1 MAGGGEV
8 EKQEASNLWHS
19 WKIDALEGCTAS
31 ATEQKL
37 LQSLEANL
45 KSHFAVMENTVIHH
59 AEQEDLREQISESMS
74 AILSTRA
81 IAMRRL
87 VGLPMQMT
95 FLLTSYEQG
104 WPGGVL

>member
-1 MAGGGEV
+1 MHSVCHRTEAVAITRSKFEV
-8 EKQEASNLWHS
+8 
-19 WKIDALEGCTAS
+19 S
-31 ATEQKL
+31 AAQL
-37 LQSLEANL
+37 
-45 KSHFAVMENTVIHH
+45 AVMENTVIHH
-59 AEQEDLREQISESMS
+59 AEQEGHCEGHCDEAIAR